1 MRDESQF
8 FKGLGA
14 RIKRLREEAGESQED
29 MLSHGYSVRY
39 WQKVEAG
46 KPITL
51 RTLLRICRI
60 FSTPMCDVVRGLD
73 RNPKRVHEHLGREF
87 AILLALPFRYSKARW
102 RLSLIGVTEIFPT
115 WTAFG
120 FAITLAPQNVPP
132 SRRRIGSRSM
142 EPTAN

>member
-73 RNPKRVHEHLGREF
+73 RTPRRVRD
-87 AILLALPFRYSKARW
+87 
-102 RLSLIGVTEIFPT
+102 RL
-115 WTAFG
+115 
-120 FAITLAPQNVPP
+120 
-132 SRRRIGSRSM
+132 R
-142 EPTAN
+142 

>member
-1 MRDESQF
+1 MRDEAHF

-14 RIKRLREEAGESQED
+14 RIRKLREEAGYSQED

-51 RTLLRICRI
+51 RTLLRICRL

-73 RNPKRVHEHLGREF
+73 EIPKR
-87 AILLALPFRYSKARW
+87 
-102 RLSLIGVTEIFPT
+102 RL
-115 WTAFG
+115 
-120 FAITLAPQNVPP
+120 
-132 SRRRIGSRSM
+132 RRGQSH
-142 EPTAN
+142 

>member
-1 MRDESQF
+1 MRDETQF

-14 RIKRLREEAGESQED
+14 RIKGLRQNAGYSQED

-60 FSTPMCDVVRGLD
+60 FATTMSEVVRELD
-73 RNPKRVHEHLGREF
+73 GIPK
-87 AILLALPFRYSKARW
+87 KK
-102 RLSLIGVTEIFPT
+102 
-115 WTAFG
+115 
-120 FAITLAPQNVPP
+120 
-132 SRRRIGSRSM
+132 SR
-142 EPTAN
+142 

>member
-14 RIKRLREEAGESQED
+14 RIKHLREEAGESQED

-60 FSTPMCDVVRGLD
+60 FATPMSEVVRGLD
-73 RNPKRVHEHLGREF
+73 RNPK
-87 AILLALPFRYSKARW
+87 K
-102 RLSLIGVTEIFPT
+102 
-115 WTAFG
+115 
-120 FAITLAPQNVPP
+120 
-132 SRRRIGSRSM
+132 GSRSLR
-142 EPTAN
+142 